1 MILQGEHEKRNHIYY
16 ELDRTRPPLGRGGT
30 GVVYKGEQIDEVT
43 GATRPVAI
51 KEIYQNSQTQE
62 IVKRARWEASIQ
74 VRNENLIEMLGFIET
89 TESKMNIVTTRYYV
103 ISEYLAGITLDKVL
117 EGVTVDQQGEKM
129 PAAEQLYIAYQQ
141 DKNQTACNMVK
152 QILNGL
158 TILHDRGIIHR
169 DIDPSNIMVTQEGHL
184 KLIDFGIS
192 KKLQQASESVAG
204 TFVAKPYYA
213 APEQIRGDSSKQC
226 PATDIYQMGVLF
238 YQLLTGELPFIGS
251 DHEILDGHLKR
262 KPNLQAVNNPTYRE
276 VIRKA
281 MEKNPQKRYLS
292 TSAMRVA
299 LDTPH
304 SSHTTAVLASLAAVL
319 VMVVA
324 VVTLNSRKPEEPV
337 NPINI
342 EEQDTSKKVAK
353 NDPKEKETL
362 KELEETETLDVPI
375 EPDTINPVPVKT
387 LSRDE
392 EDIWEFL
399 SSYDGDEKMGEWKYK
414 QKALDLL
421 KSDIDNP
428 YALLYF
434 AAWVIKTNHQNQEE
448 EKSRKE
454 IYNKLKNTMRVENY
468 VKKEDGKAKINNW
481 DYSRLKCGVLAIIRA
496 NEKATDKDV
505 KDCANRLFIN
515 LDKKASAYFILNK

>member
-1 MILQGEHEKRNHIYY
+1 MILQGENEKQNHIYY

-62 IVKRARWEASIQ
+62 IVRRARWEASIQ

-117 EGVTVDQQGEKM
+117 KGVTIDQQGEKM

-141 DKNQTACNMVK
+141 DKDQTACNMVK

-192 KKLQQASESVAG
+192 KKLQQASESVTG

-213 APEQIRGDSSKQC
+213 APEQIRGESSKQG

-238 YQLLTGELPFIGS
+238 YQLLTSELPFTGS
-251 DHEILDGHLKR
+251 DHEILNGHLKR
-262 KPNLQAVNNPTYRE
+262 KPNLQTVKNLTYRE
-276 VIRKA
+276 IIRKA

-304 SSHTTAVLASLAAVL
+304 SSHTIAVLASLAAVF
-319 VMVVA
+319 VMVA
-324 VVTLNSRKPEEPV
+324 ALVVLNNKKQPEPGNQTV
-337 NPINI
+337 IKK
-342 EEQDTSKKVAK
+342 QDASQKVAK
-353 NDPKEKETL
+353 NKQKEEETL
-362 KELEETETLDVPI
+362 NVPI
-375 EPDTINPVPVKT
+375 EPDTIITAPVKT

-392 EDIWEFL
+392 EEIWEFL
-399 SSYDGDEKMGEWKYK
+399 RKYDGDEKLEEWKYK

-421 KSDIDNP
+421 KSNIDNP

-434 AAWVIKTNHQNQEE
+434 AAWVIKTNPQNSEE
-448 EKSRKE
+448 EKNREE
-454 IYNKLKNTMRVENY
+454 IYGKLKDNMDEENY
-468 VKKEDGKAKINNW
+468 VKKKDGKAKINNW

-505 KDCANRLFIN
+505 KDCANQFFK
-515 LDKKASAYFILNK
+515 LDPKAPAYFILNK